1 MPGNVLDTGRILVT
15 KRNTVPVLMK
25 LKRAADEAELDVI
38 LAIEVV
44 NFFGAQ
50 QVTLEPWSVEWFL
63 LDGGG
68 KQNLLWTDND
78 CPPNMPWYAELVAE
92 T

>member
-1 MPGNVLDTGRILVT
+1 MVT

-50 QVTLEPWSVEWFL
+50 QVTLEP
-63 LDGGG
+63 
-68 KQNLLWTDND
+68 
-78 CPPNMPWYAELVAE
+78 
-92 T
+92 